1 MAARNNLILTLSLVL
16 FIVLSTSALSA
27 GLPVIADDGTCFY
40 LDANRYGA
48 IVPAL
53 SVSTCTLERS
63 TPTCIPQCTNK
74 QCGSDGCEGSCGT
87 CASGKSCNTQG
98 RCVAT
103 SVDTDND
110 GVQDSVDN
118 CPTVANADQKNSDSD
133 NLGDA
138 CDTDDDNDGVIDI
151 QDVNPLNS
159 TIGKCFDSDNVFGSG
174 TYAFQK
180 SKMVPGNVTTKENI
194 LYDFCDTNGDIN
206 EYVCIGLI
214 SLGSIDGSKICPS
227 GTTCQ
232 AIGDSAACVPVE
244 GSSQQDK
251 DGDGIIDSQEN
262 ENCVGK
268 GEKTQ
273 VYTSG
278 NLAGCYYGDVD
289 GNGCITVEDVGIL
302 AEVIEQNLV
311 DNCVSSNTELTADG
325 IDVNGDGCITVE
337 DVGILAES
345 LEKNMVDYC
354 N

>member
-138 CDTDDDNDGVIDI
+138 CDTDDDNDDI
-151 QDVNPLNS
+151 LDTNDVDPLDAS
-159 TIGKCFDSDNVFGSG
+159 IGSCVDSDN
-174 TYAFQK
+174 TYVNGLNAN
-180 SKMVPGNVTTKENI
+180 SKLIAGNVIGFTGGSKVT
-194 LYDFCDTNGDIN
+194 LYDACTTNDEGIIEVYCFSDN
-206 EYVCIGLI
+206 PAFWNTTT
-214 SLGSIDGSKICPS
+214 DCPS
-227 GTTCQ
+227 GYACQ
-232 AIGDSAACVPVE
+232 TDGNSA
-244 GSSQQDK
+244 K
-251 DGDGIIDSQEN
+251 
-262 ENCVGK
+262 CVG
-268 GEKTQ
+268 
-273 VYTSG
+273 SG
-278 NLAGCYYGDVD
+278 NPTG
-289 GNGCITVEDVGIL
+289 
-302 AEVIEQNLV
+302 
-311 DNCVSSNTELTADG
+311 ADAFK
-325 IDVNGDGCITVE
+325 DVNGDNQFDET
-337 DVGILAES
+337 DSLKLAEMVVDAIIS
-345 LEKNMVDYC
+345 GTTLFSNFDFNCDGVVDEKDALLLGEAYVVILTEGTYSFPVC
-354 N
+354 GE